1 MSTKNSGLYPDYDVM
16 AHADQWDDL
25 TRKIVIQRLNPPVA
39 FTALNDW
46 EQKMIAKV
54 SEHLAYDDRNEI
66 IAWIVSYF
74 DSQLAEEI
82 GESERKPNTPPQ
94 KQLICDGIKAIEHWA
109 RMIGGQGFL
118 ESDTEVQFQI
128 LTTLQLGK
136 LSAFNQ
142 WQSSLQKDLFTKLA
156 GMVIKAYYSHPTVW
170 SEIGYGGPAYPRGYV
185 RVELGLTDPW
195 EAKGKED

>member
-39 FTALNDW
+39 FTALNNW

-94 KQLICDGIKAIEHWA
+94 RQLICDGLKAIDHWA
-109 RMIGGQGFL
+109 RMIGGQGFWKAIPRSSFKFL
-118 ESDTEVQFQI
+118 QHSSWGNLVPLINGNPLCKRICLPNWQVW
-128 LTTLQLGK
+128 LSRRTTHIQQYGLR
-136 LSAFNQ
+136 SVMA
-142 WQSSLQKDLFTKLA
+142 DLPIPA
-156 GMVIKAYYSHPTVW
+156 VM
-170 SEIGYGGPAYPRGYV
+170 SEWNWG
-185 RVELGLTDPW
+185 
-195 EAKGKED
+195 